1 MSDNNKAAP
10 GRWTWEFITPETA
23 QKYLNRMIRNRPP
36 IRNHITWMA
45 YAISAGEFDVT
56 HQGIAINSDGELYD
70 GQNRMHAIIKADRG
84 IWLWVFR
91 ASKPVSVLNI
101 DTHKKRSD
109 ADAVYISGIDIN
121 RSNMAMLRMLM
132 AGSKVDSRKLQ
143 RSDIAEAAK
152 RHREAIAWVSSRIP
166 HAKGVSHACV
176 TGIIARAWYSADR
189 DRLAEF
195 TDALRTGHVSNI
207 KTDTA
212 ATKLRDF
219 MLTSKITSGGAVA
232 RSHVAAKVEAALVAF
247 LEYRPLTVLREIS
260 EEAFP
265 LPEDAANAN

>member
-1 MSDNNKAAP
+1 MWQLPAP
-10 GRWTWEFITPETA
+10 ALKTTEPEPVDLIDTVEE
-23 QKYLNRMIRNRPP
+23 QGGFTLDPRL
-36 IRNHITWMA
+36 
-45 YAISAGEFDVT
+45 GEVVT
-56 HQGIAINSDGELYD
+56 RGIAVAVPGES
-70 GQNRMHAIIKADRG
+70 AIIKADRG

-189 DRLAEF
+189 DRLEEF
-195 TDALRTGHVSNI
+195 INILKTGHAPNI
-207 KTDTA
+207 NTDSA

-219 MLTSKITSGGAVA
+219 VMSNKITRGGTGA
-232 RSHVAAKVEAALVAF
+232 RIRIAARVESALVAF
-247 LEYRPLTVLREIS
+247 LQYRPLTALREIS

-265 LPEDAANAN
+265 IPEDADNVK